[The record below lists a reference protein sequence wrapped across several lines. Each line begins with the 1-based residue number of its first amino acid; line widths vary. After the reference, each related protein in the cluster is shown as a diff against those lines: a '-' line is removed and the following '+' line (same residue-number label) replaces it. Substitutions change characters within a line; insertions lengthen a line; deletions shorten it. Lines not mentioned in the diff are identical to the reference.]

1 MSRFFVAPSQ
11 VGDEIITIND
21 KGDISHIINVL
32 RLGKGSKID
41 ISDSSVWEYKTEIL
55 STDNDEIKAKI
66 LDKRRFSREPSRKIT
81 LFQSIPKQKK
91 MDEIVQKSIE
101 LGVSEIVPVFTSR
114 SVIDKNTDM
123 VPKIERWNRI
133 AAETVKQCQRGRV
146 PNVDGAISF
155 EQMVKY
161 LAAFDLVLFPYEE
174 ESENTIK
181 NCLRHLD
188 IDPERIA
195 VIIGPEGGFSENE
208 ANEIIDHNAISVSLG
223 KIILRTET
231 AGPAAIAM
239 VMYELEMI

>member
-1 MSRFFVAPSQ
+1 MSRFFVSPAQ
-11 VGDEIITIND
+11 VGDDIITISD

-41 ISDSSVWEYKTEIL
+41 ISDSSAWEYKAEIISTE
-55 STDNDEIKAKI
+55 NDEVKAKI

-101 LGVSEIVPVFTSR
+101 LGVSEIFPVFTSR
-114 SVIDKNTDM
+114 SIIDKNTDM
-123 VPKIERWNRI
+123 GPKIERWRRI

-146 PNVDGAISF
+146 PDIGEAISY

-161 LAAFDLVLFPYEE
+161 LAAFDLVLLPYEDE
-174 ESENTIK
+174 AETTIK
-181 NCLRHLD
+181 SCLRHLET
-188 IDPERIA
+188 DPERIA
-195 VIIGPEGGFSENE
+195 IIIGPEGGFSISEVNDLV
-208 ANEIIDHNAISVSLG
+208 DHNALSVSLG

-239 VMYELEMI
+239 VMYELEMA